1 MSKSLFT
8 FLIFLSPLLTSSSD
22 PSQNEASIHRDLSE
36 PSEEPEEQY
45 ESSTDAFTNEWRTK
59 MKDFESTY
67 VYIIPIPYKT
77 VQIFYENITSVPAR
91 VRGAF
96 IIDDRKKDKIDF
108 KIKDPNGK
116 VLYSNIT
123 HQAIFDLNVT
133 VPGFY
138 EILFNNRFKNG
149 EIKPTFT
156 MNTAQNDIL
165 KKSDLNK
172 TEEKL
177 DELVT
182 FLKSLGT
189 EDKMKRNV
197 QRKRYKKLIKTNRYF
212 YTFSIIETAV
222 LLVVSVWQFYYMK
235 NLFERKSRRKSI
247 FKFLYSKIKIFYHK
261 IIPFYTFFA
270 EKDKIYFSSFKK

>member
-1 MSKSLFT
+1 MNKFLFT
-8 FLIFLSPLLTSSSD
+8 VLFFLSPLLTTSNRTYTDDDFADSEDTSFVSS
-22 PSQNEASIHRDLSE
+22 E
-36 PSEEPEEQY
+36 
-45 ESSTDAFTNEWRTK
+45 DAFTREWRDR

-67 VYIIPIPYKT
+67 VYIIPIPYKS

-96 IIDDRKKDKIDF
+96 LIDDIKKDKVDF

-116 VLYSNIT
+116 IIYSNVT
-123 HQAIFDLNVT
+123 YQAIFEFNAT

-189 EDKMKRNV
+189 EDRMKRNV
-197 QRKRYKKLIKTNRYF
+197 QRKRYRKLIKTNRYF
-212 YTFSIIETAV
+212 YTFSIIESIV
-222 LLVVSVWQFYYMK
+222 LLIVSVWQFYYMK
-235 NLFERKSRRKSI
+235 NLFE
-247 FKFLYSKIKIFYHK
+247 IKG
-261 IIPFYTFFA
+261 
-270 EKDKIYFSSFKK
+270 SL

>member
-1 MSKSLFT
+1 MHKSLVT
-8 FLIFLSPLLTSSSD
+8 LLIFLSPLITSSSD
-22 PSQNEASIHRDLSE
+22 PIQNDDSIHHE
-36 PSEEPEEQY
+36 PSEETEEHIVTS
-45 ESSTDAFTNEWRTK
+45 EDAFTNEWRTK

-67 VYIIPIPYKT
+67 VYIIPIPYKA

-96 IIDDRKKDKIDF
+96 IIDDVKKDKVDF

-123 HQAIFDLNVT
+123 HQAIFDFNVT
-133 VPGFY
+133 VSGLY

-197 QRKRYKKLIKTNRYF
+197 QRKTY
-212 YTFSIIETAV
+212 
-222 LLVVSVWQFYYMK
+222 
-235 NLFERKSRRKSI
+235 
-247 FKFLYSKIKIFYHK
+247 
-261 IIPFYTFFA
+261 
-270 EKDKIYFSSFKK
+270 

>member
-1 MSKSLFT
+1 MPKFLFT
-8 FLIFLSPLLTSSSD
+8 LLIFLCPLITASSD
-22 PSQNEASIHRDLSE
+22 VSQNDAY
-36 PSEEPEEQY
+36 EETEEHY

-96 IIDDRKKDKIDF
+96 IIDDIKKDKVDF

-123 HQAIFDLNVT
+123 HQAIFDFNVT

-222 LLVVSVWQFYYMK
+222 LLIVSVWQFYYMK
-235 NLFERKSRRKSI
+235 NLFE
-247 FKFLYSKIKIFYHK
+247 IKG
-261 IIPFYTFFA
+261 
-270 EKDKIYFSSFKK
+270 SL

>member
-1 MSKSLFT
+1 MPKFLFAL
-8 FLIFLSPLLTSSSD
+8 LIFLSPLFATSD
-22 PSQNEASIHRDLSE
+22 PAQTDSDLSE
-36 PSEEPEEQY
+36 PSEETIEHLVTSE
-45 ESSTDAFTNEWRTK
+45 DAFTNEWRSRMT
-59 MKDFESTY
+59 DFESTY

-77 VQIFYENITSVPAR
+77 VQVFYENITSVPAR

-96 IIDDRKKDKIDF
+96 IIDDRKKDKVDF

-116 VLYSNIT
+116 VLYANIT
-123 HQAIFDLNVT
+123 HQAIFDFNAT

-172 TEEKL
+172 TETKL

-197 QRKRYKKLIKTNRYF
+197 QRKRHKKLVKTNRYF
-212 YTFSIIETAV
+212 YTFSIIETVV
-222 LLVVSVWQFYYMK
+222 LLIVSVWQFYYMK
-235 NLFERKSRRKSI
+235 NLFE
-247 FKFLYSKIKIFYHK
+247 IKG
-261 IIPFYTFFA
+261 
-270 EKDKIYFSSFKK
+270 SL

>member
-8 FLIFLSPLLTSSSD
+8 FLIFLSPLITAFSD
-22 PSQNEASIHRDLSE
+22 PSQNDASIHRDLSE
-36 PSEEPEEQY
+36 TSEETEEHF

-96 IIDDRKKDKIDF
+96 IIDDIKKDKVDF

-123 HQAIFDLNVT
+123 HQAIFDFNVT

-138 EILFNNRFKNG
+138 EILFNNKFKNG

-197 QRKRYKKLIKTNRYF
+197 QRKRYKNLLRRIGISIRFLLLKL
-212 YTFSIIETAV
+212 
-222 LLVVSVWQFYYMK
+222 QCC
-235 NLFERKSRRKSI
+235 
-247 FKFLYSKIKIFYHK
+247 
-261 IIPFYTFFA
+261 
-270 EKDKIYFSSFKK
+270 

>member
-1 MSKSLFT
+1 MPKSLFT
-8 FLIFLSPLLTSSSD
+8 LLIFLSPLLAS
-22 PSQNEASIHRDLSE
+22 SQNDDSIYQDE
-36 PSEEPEEQY
+36 PSEEHY

-67 VYIIPIPYKT
+67 VYIIPITYKS
-77 VQIFYENITSVPAR
+77 VQIFYENITSVLAR

-96 IIDDRKKDKIDF
+96 IIDDIKKDKVDF

-222 LLVVSVWQFYYMK
+222 LLIVSVWQFYYMK
-235 NLFERKSRRKSI
+235 NLFE
-247 FKFLYSKIKIFYHK
+247 IKG
-261 IIPFYTFFA
+261 
-270 EKDKIYFSSFKK
+270 SL